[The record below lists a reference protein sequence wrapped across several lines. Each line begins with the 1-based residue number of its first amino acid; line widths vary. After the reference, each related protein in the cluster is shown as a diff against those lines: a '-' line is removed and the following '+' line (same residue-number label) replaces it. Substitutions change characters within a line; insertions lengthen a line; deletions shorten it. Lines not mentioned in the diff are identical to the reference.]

1 MSGFLRGGVGFLKGT
16 GEMIKGSS
24 GVNREVR
31 VGVTHV
37 SQAFAIFEQLFI
49 LENCSWASTY
59 NCFFFLNKIIK
70 QEIYGNN
77 LYFIFIY
84 LFVENNSYS

>member
-1 MSGFLRGGVGFLKGT
+1 MIIAAVQNKNFKQISLEEVLSILMSGFLRGGVGFLKGT

-37 SQAFAIFEQLFI
+37 SICFI
-49 LENCSWASTY
+49 NFSRLA
-59 NCFFFLNKIIK
+59 
-70 QEIYGNN
+70 
-77 LYFIFIY
+77 
-84 LFVENNSYS
+84 

>member
-16 GEMIKGSS
+16 GEIIKGSS

-37 SQAFAIFEQLFI
+37 
-49 LENCSWASTY
+49 
-59 NCFFFLNKIIK
+59 
-70 QEIYGNN
+70 
-77 LYFIFIY
+77 IY
-84 LFVENNSYS
+84 LNN

>member
-37 SQAFAIFEQLFI
+37 SMLCWYCRIPLI
-49 LENCSWASTY
+49 
-59 NCFFFLNKIIK
+59 
-70 QEIYGNN
+70 
-77 LYFIFIY
+77 
-84 LFVENNSYS
+84 